1 MSCLPQTPTG
11 NDDRSTPANGGWVSI
26 TAVAVS
32 PTALSKHYGIAAETL
47 RFLSVADGTNQH
59 VEILQIEIEETVAL
73 HASFPGT
80 TNTKKN
86 PLVIYLYDDAGAAPT
101 SPSVSAA
108 YNGSTTN
115 LLATYEIVAADYY
128 RVSDTVWRAR
138 VTPTLHVRTGTT
150 ATSGNMYMVI
160 LTDAAV
166 TYAAATAIRA
176 RITTRLNSA
185 L

>member
-26 TAVAVS
+26 TAVS
-32 PTALSKHYGIAAETL
+32 TAALTKHFGIAAETL

-59 VEILQIEIEETVAL
+59 VEILQIEIEET
-73 HASFPGT
+73 AST
-80 TNTKKN
+80 IKKN

-160 LTDAAV
+160 LTDATV
-166 TYAAATAIRA
+166 QYAASTAIRA

>member
-11 NDDRSTPANGGWVSI
+11 NDDRSTPENGGWVSI

-59 VEILQIEIEETVAL
+59 VEILQIEIEET
-73 HASFPGT
+73 ASSSA
-80 TNTKKN
+80 NIKKN

-101 SPSVSAA
+101 SPSVSAV

>member
-26 TAVAVS
+26 TAVS
-32 PTALSKHYGIAAETL
+32 TAALIKHYGIAAETL

-59 VEILQIEIEETVAL
+59 VEILQIEIEET
-73 HASFPGT
+73 ASSI
-80 TNTKKN
+80 KKN

-101 SPSVSAA
+101 SPSVSTE

-166 TYAAATAIRA
+166 TYAASTAIRA

>member
-11 NDDRSTPANGGWVSI
+11 NDDRSTPDNGGWVSI
-26 TAVAVS
+26 TAVS
-32 PTALSKHYGIAAETL
+32 TAALTKHFGIAAETL

-59 VEILQIEIEETVAL
+59 VEILQIEIEET
-73 HASFPGT
+73 ASDST
-80 TNTKKN
+80 TIKKN

-101 SPSVSAA
+101 SPSVSTE
-108 YNGSTTN
+108 YHGSTTN

-128 RVSDTVWRAR
+128 RVSGKAGVTAVWRAR

-166 TYAAATAIRA
+166 TYAASAAIRA

>member
-26 TAVAVS
+26 TAVS
-32 PTALSKHYGIAAETL
+32 TAALIKHYGIAAETL

-59 VEILQIEIEETVAL
+59 VEILQIEIEET
-73 HASFPGT
+73 ASSI
-80 TNTKKN
+80 KKN

-101 SPSVSAA
+101 SPSVSAV

-166 TYAAATAIRA
+166 TYAASTAIRA